1 MRVHPLALTLGLLSL
16 VIALVPGA
24 KAHLGEDEG
33 FTWDAASGEL
43 VQLLSFVAAA
53 GITLA
58 GLAYLRRR
66 RTQGRAPDASWGLVL
81 LGIAWVIAAI
91 SVPTAWIDQLA
102 WQLAAAALILGTLGA
117 AWWMV
122 LNRREA
128 FWPALR
134 ADRRALAIGAIAGL
148 VFLGL
153 FAFGTHMLFVP
164 TAEEIA
170 SAGDTGAYLHT
181 YETFGPLAVWPD
193 VEFGLPGLV
202 VAGFLTLPTA
212 AIALT
217 AAGLFALAIGLLV
230 SNFSRGGLG
239 AIGGAGTAP
248 VATNFCACCTPA
260 FYPVLVALFGSG
272 AAPLVYAMSDPD
284 LALFNVA
291 QVGNVWLLTVAVVLG
306 IRRVTTFCRPA
317 SDPGADDKPVV
328 EPGQAPS
335 S

>member
-1 MRVHPLALTLGLLSL
+1 MRCHHLALAAGLLLL
-16 VIALVPGA
+16 VLLVPGA
-24 KAHLGEDEG
+24 QAHLGEDQG
-33 FTWDAASGEL
+33 FTLDAGATGMAQS
-43 VQLLSFVAAA
+43 LSFLAAA
-53 GITLA
+53 GLTLA
-58 GLAYLRRR
+58 GFTYLRRR
-66 RTQGRAPDASWGLVL
+66 RAQGRRPDASWALVL
-81 LGIAWVIAAI
+81 LGIAWVVAAV

-117 AWWMV
+117 AWWV
-122 LNRREA
+122 VASRWRS

-134 ADRRALAIGAIAGL
+134 TDRRALAIGITAGF

-153 FAFGTHMLFVP
+153 FAFGTHMVFVP

-170 SAGDTGAYLHT
+170 YADDTGAYLRT

-202 VAGFLTLPTA
+202 VSGFLTLPTA

-217 AAGLFALAIGLLV
+217 AAGLFTLAIGLLI
-230 SNFSRGGLG
+230 STFSRGGLG
-239 AIGGAGTAP
+239 AIGGAGAAP

-260 FYPVLVALFGSG
+260 LYPVLVALFGSG

-284 LALFNVA
+284 LALYNVA
-291 QVGNVWLLTVAVVLG
+291 QVGNVWFLTAAVALG
-306 IRRVTTFCRPA
+306 VRRAKAVCHPA
-317 SDPGADDKPVV
+317 SKPRDDDKPVV
-328 EPGQAPS
+328 EPDQAPS